1 MMKKAYQNPT
11 MTLVATEFA
20 DVLTSSVQHAAKGW
34 GDTLNVSEF
43 EDLNS

>member
-20 DVLTSSVQHAAKGW
+20 DVLTSSVQHAAKGG
-34 GDTLNVSEF
+34 GDTLNVSVL
-43 EDLNS
+43 EDSNS